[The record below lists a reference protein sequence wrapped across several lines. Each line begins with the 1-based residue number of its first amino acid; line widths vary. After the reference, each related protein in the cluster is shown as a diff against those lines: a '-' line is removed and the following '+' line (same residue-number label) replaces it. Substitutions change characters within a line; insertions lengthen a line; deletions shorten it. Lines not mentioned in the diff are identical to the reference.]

1 MDEKTKE
8 LIKSKIRTIPDFP
21 IKGIMFRDIT
31 TLLKDTE
38 GYKIIIDDLVK
49 KYKEMDIDIVAGIES
64 RGFIIGGA
72 LAYKLNLPFVPIRK
86 PGKLPGEYISQEYS
100 LEYGSNTLQI
110 HKDSVNPGQNVLLID
125 DLLATGGS
133 AKASIDLIEK
143 LKGIV
148 KGVAFIIELPDLGGR
163 KVLSNYNVYSI
174 VKYFGE

>member
-1 MDEKTKE
+1 MKETTKE

-31 TLLKDTE
+31 TLLKDAD
-38 GYKIIIDDLVK
+38 GYKIIIDDLAQ
-49 KYKEMDIDIVAGIES
+49 KYKQMDIDIVAGIES

-86 PGKLPGEYISQEYS
+86 PGKLPGEFISQEYS
-100 LEYGSNTLQI
+100 LEYGTNTLQI
-110 HKDSVNPGQNVLLID
+110 HKDAIKTGQKVLLVD

-143 LKGIV
+143 INGIV
-148 KGVAFIIELPDLGGR
+148 KGVAFIIELPDLGGS
-163 KVLSNYNVYSI
+163 KVLSNYDIYSI
-174 VKYFGE
+174 VEFLGE

>member
-1 MDEKTKE
+1 MDKTTKE
-8 LIKSKIRTIPDFP
+8 LIKSKIRSIPDFP

-31 TLLKDTE
+31 TLLKDAK
-38 GYKIIIDDLVK
+38 GFQIIIDDLVE
-49 KYKEMDIDIVAGIES
+49 KYKQMHIDIVAGIES

-100 LEYGSNTLQI
+100 LEYGTNTLQI
-110 HKDSVNPGQNVLLID
+110 HTDAVEPSQNVLLID

-133 AKASIDLIEK
+133 AKAAIDLIEK

-148 KGVAFIIELPDLGGR
+148 KAIAFIIELPDLGGR
-163 KVLSNYNVYSI
+163 KVLNNYNIYST
-174 VKYFGE
+174 VKYSGE